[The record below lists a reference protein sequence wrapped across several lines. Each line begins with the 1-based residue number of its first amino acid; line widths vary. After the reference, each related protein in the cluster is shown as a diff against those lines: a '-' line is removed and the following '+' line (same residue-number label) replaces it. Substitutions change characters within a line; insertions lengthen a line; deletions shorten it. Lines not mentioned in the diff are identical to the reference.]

1 MGGKSPPFTARRL
14 NSLDFALYLVRP
26 IWSDQKTDYFPMSA
40 NNTLSNEIAA
50 ELRREILTG
59 HYREGDRLASER
71 DLASRFGASR
81 GAVREAL
88 SQLEQIGLIDIQLG
102 GARVQPIGQA
112 RIAVL
117 GPLMALGE
125 APDPALVAQFL
136 QTFGAL
142 AALTMEQAV
151 SRSDQAQMNRLQA
164 YVVELEGLVDD
175 FAAMQEKW
183 REFFLCVRDISDNL
197 VVQLIGNDLKA
208 QFVDQVVNPAVRPV
222 IAKPMMR
229 KILASLKQ
237 GLDQKDSEKVGA
249 TVRQYFEELSLATT
263 QAIGQMPA
271 LMRQKAS

>member
-1 MGGKSPPFTARRL
+1 MKLP
-14 NSLDFALYLVRP
+14 Y
-26 IWSDQKTDYFPMSA
+26 IWSDQFGQTKYFDYFPMSA

-50 ELRREILTG
+50 ALRREILTG
-59 HYREGDRLASER
+59 HYRKGDRLASER

-102 GARVQPIGQA
+102 GARVQPINQA

-117 GPLMALGE
+117 GPLMTLE
-125 APDPALVAQFL
+125 ETPDPALIAQFL

-142 AALTMEQAV
+142 AALTTEQAV
-151 SRSDQAQMNRLQA
+151 SRADQAQMNRLQG
-164 YVVELEGLVDD
+164 YVVELGELIDD

-183 REFFLCVRDISDNL
+183 RAFFLFARDISDNL

-208 QFVDQVVNPAVRPV
+208 QFVDQAVNPGVRPV
-222 IAKPMMR
+222 IPKPVLH

-237 GLDQKDSEKVGA
+237 GLVQKDSASVGS
-249 TVRQYFEELSLATT
+249 TVRQYFEELSLAT
-263 QAIGQMPA
+263 QRP
-271 LMRQKAS
+271 RQ

>member
-1 MGGKSPPFTARRL
+1 
-14 NSLDFALYLVRP
+14 
-26 IWSDQKTDYFPMSA
+26 MSA

-102 GARVQPIGQA
+102 GARVQSIGQA

-125 APDPALVAQFL
+125 TPDPALVAQFL

-151 SRSDQAQMNRLQA
+151 SRADQAQMNRLQA
-164 YVVELEGLVDD
+164 YVVELEGLADD

-183 REFFLCVRDISDNL
+183 REFFLFVRDISDNL

-222 IAKPMMR
+222 IAKPVMH

>member
-14 NSLDFALYLVRP
+14 NRLDFALYLVRP

-102 GARVQPIGQA
+102 GARVQSIGQA

-125 APDPALVAQFL
+125 TPDSALVAQFL

-142 AALTMEQAV
+142 AALTLEQAV
-151 SRSDQAQMNRLQA
+151 SRADQAQMNRLQA
-164 YVVELEGLVDD
+164 YVVELEGLADD

-183 REFFLCVRDISDNL
+183 REFFLFVRDISDNL

-222 IAKPMMR
+222 IAKPVMR

-249 TVRQYFEELSLATT
+249 TVRLYFEELSLATT

>member
-1 MGGKSPPFTARRL
+1 
-14 NSLDFALYLVRP
+14 
-26 IWSDQKTDYFPMSA
+26 MSA

-102 GARVQPIGQA
+102 GARVKPISQA

-117 GPLMALGE
+117 GPLMTLDE
-125 APDPALVAQFL
+125 TPDPALVAQFL

-151 SRSDQAQMNRLQA
+151 RQADQVQLNRLQGF
-164 YVVELEGLVDD
+164 VVELDGLIDD
-175 FAAMQEKW
+175 FAAMQVKW
-183 REFFLCVRDISDNL
+183 REFFLFVRDISDNL

-208 QFVDQVVNPAVRPV
+208 QFVDQAVNPAVRPV
-222 IAKPMMR
+222 IPKPVLR
-229 KILASLKQ
+229 KILGSLKQ
-237 GLDQKDSEKVGA
+237 GLDRKDSEHLGA

-271 LMRQKAS
+271 IMRQKAS

>member
-1 MGGKSPPFTARRL
+1 MGGKSPPFTAHRL

-125 APDPALVAQFL
+125 TPDPALVAQFL

-142 AALTMEQAV
+142 TALTMEQAV
-151 SRSDQAQMNRLQA
+151 SRADQAQMNRLQA

-183 REFFLCVRDISDNL
+183 REFFLFVRDISDNL

-222 IAKPMMR
+222 IAKPVMR

-237 GLDQKDSEKVGA
+237 GLDQKDSEEVGA

>member
-26 IWSDQKTDYFPMSA
+26 IWSDQNTDYFPMSA
-40 NNTLSNEIAA
+40 NNSLSNEIAA

-125 APDPALVAQFL
+125 TPDPALVAQFL

-164 YVVELEGLVDD
+164 YVVELEDLVDD

-183 REFFLCVRDISDNL
+183 REFFLFVRDISDNL

-222 IAKPMMR
+222 IAKPVMR

>member
-26 IWSDQKTDYFPMSA
+26 IWSDQNTDYFPMSA
-40 NNTLSNEIAA
+40 NNSLSNEIAA

-125 APDPALVAQFL
+125 TPDPALVAQFL

-164 YVVELEGLVDD
+164 YVVELEDLVDD

-183 REFFLCVRDISDNL
+183 REFFLFVRDISDNL

-222 IAKPMMR
+222 IAKPVMR
-229 KILASLKQ
+229 KILASLKK

>member
-102 GARVQPIGQA
+102 GARVQSIGQA

-125 APDPALVAQFL
+125 TPDPALVAQFL

-151 SRSDQAQMNRLQA
+151 SRADQAQMNRLQA
-164 YVVELEGLVDD
+164 YVVELEALTDD

-183 REFFLCVRDISDNL
+183 REFFLFVRDISDNL

-222 IAKPMMR
+222 IAKPVMR
-229 KILASLKQ
+229 RILASLKQ